1 MKEERKETGRE
12 ESKEGK
18 EEREIAGLYATLA
31 VSKFRPAENL
41 LQ

>member
-18 EEREIAGLYATLA
+18 EEREMRKRGSGIWSSRTGA
-31 VSKFRPAENL
+31 VE
-41 LQ
+41 